1 MCERAQMGRIV
12 DAAFSVPAGEGRKW
26 WLSALARLCDFLDQY
41 EADGSAIEVRLPLPS
56 TPRAYAIRLGCH
68 LLYKG
73 TDSRGG
79 TFRIWSENHQGGSY
93 RFIEDTGVDSVG
105 QERDLV
111 YDGTT
116 GSLFEVSRGFGADD
130 SAIDLTESEDEKEN
144 DPLNSPVGRIGN
156 GQDLGSVESLPN
168 AYEWSTGVEFNDYN
182 GEKEVFIDEFD
193 KLDFTRYKW
202 EYWLRL
208 FDIYSFSARILYGTV
223 PILADTFILTMNQEP
238 STMWAGVG
246 WARRLASAEVIE
258 WKREMWV
265 DDVAMFDQ

>member
-1 MCERAQMGRIV
+1 MRHLVYQLEKGENGGYLHWQGCVTFLTNTRRTAAQSKLGFPCQAHLEPTRSASAVTYCTKELTRVEGPFEFGVKITKGARTDLSKIPELIQSGKNETWFMMEQPGLYLKYHGGLGRMIRRLT
-12 DAAFSVPAGEGRKW
+12 SLK
-26 WLSALARLCDFLDQY
+26 ARTK
-41 EADGSAIEVRLPLPS
+41 RR
-56 TPRAYAIRLGCH
+56 TIRLTVLWGES
-68 LLYKG
+68 G
-73 TDSRGG
+73 TGKTWEAWNR
-79 TFRIWSENHQGGSY
+79 Y
-93 RFIEDTGVDSVG
+93 
-105 QERDLV
+105 
-111 YDGTT
+111 
-116 GSLFEVSRGFGADD
+116 
-130 SAIDLTESEDEKEN
+130 
-144 DPLNSPVGRIGN
+144 
-156 GQDLGSVESLPN
+156 PN